1 MQRFLRR
8 RPELLMGTFVLVV
21 ALGAALF
28 RAADYV
34 VAIGPEPT
42 PVTATVSA
50 DADTQAWFD
59 TGMAL
64 WDARC
69 YGCHADVPYVSELF
83 VADGGREYLIDLM
96 LYGAQGEAEI
106 FGAVEVLRHRAYGD
120 AFDDDEMSALL
131 NLMLVAWGNDEALPP
146 DAVFYTPDEVGAA
159 RGRDVHPSE
168 VIERRPW

>member
-8 RPELLMGTFVLVV
+8 RAEVLMGTVVLLAV
-21 ALGAALF
+21 LGTALF
-28 RAADYV
+28 RMAGNV

-42 PVTATVSA
+42 PVTATDEA
-50 DADTQAWFD
+50 EAETHAWFD

-69 YGCHADVPYVSELF
+69 YGCHAEVPYVSELF
-83 VADGGREYLIDLM
+83 VADGGRDYLIDLM

-120 AFDDDEMSALL
+120 TFDDDELSALL
-131 NLMLVAWGNDEALPP
+131 NLMLVAWGNDEALPA
-146 DAVFYTPDEVGAA
+146 DAEFYTPDEIGDA
-159 RGRDVHPSE
+159 RGRDVSPRE

>member
-1 MQRFLRR
+1 MQRFSRR
-8 RPELLMGTFVLVV
+8 RPELLMGTFVLLV
-21 ALGAALF
+21 ALGTALF

-42 PVTATVSA
+42 PATVSA
-50 DADTQAWFD
+50 EADDHAWFD

-64 WDARC
+64 WDAHC
-69 YGCHADVPYVSELF
+69 YSCHAEVPYVSELF
-83 VADGGREYLIDLM
+83 VADGGRDYLIDLM

-106 FGAVEVLRHRAYGD
+106 FGAVEMLRHRPYGGS
-120 AFDDDEMSALL
+120 FDDDQMSALL

-146 DAVFYTPDEVGAA
+146 DAEFYTPDEVGAA
-159 RGRDVHPSE
+159 RGRDVSPQE

>member
-1 MQRFLRR
+1 MS
-8 RPELLMGTFVLVV
+8 
-21 ALGAALF
+21 
-28 RAADYV
+28 
-34 VAIGPEPT
+34 
-42 PVTATVSA
+42 TVSGEA
-50 DADTQAWFD
+50 DDHAWFD
-59 TGMAL
+59 TGMTL

-83 VADGGREYLIDLM
+83 VADGGREYLVDLM

-159 RGRDVHPSE
+159 RGRALSPRE